1 MITCKGR
8 SEILRMERATR
19 IVQETLAACVAAC
32 RPGVTTDEI
41 DRIAAASIRS
51 RGGRAAFPGYRGYP
65 RTICSSV
72 NEEVVH
78 GIPHPKRKLR
88 PGDIVGIDLGVIV
101 DGYYGDAAR
110 TAIVGDV
117 PEEVRD
123 LVRTTWRALAAGV
136 SAVRVGGRVGDI
148 GAAVE
153 AVAKEKGYGVVRE
166 YVGHGI
172 GTALHEEPQ
181 VPNYGPAGKGER
193 IREGM
198 TLAIE
203 PMLNLG
209 TARVSLGS
217 DGWTVRTADGK
228 PSAHFEHTVVATA
241 EGPVV
246 LGFGRYSADG
256 LVSGMPD
263 ETEYPVP
270 AETPRDVPAPT
281 PGEARV

>member
-8 SEILRMERATR
+8 TELLKMERATW
-19 IVQETLAACVAAC
+19 IVQQALAECVAAC
-32 RPGVTTDEI
+32 RPGVTTEEI
-41 DRIAAASIRS
+41 DRIAADGIRK

-65 RTICSSV
+65 KTICASV
-72 NEEVVH
+72 NDEVVH
-78 GIPHPKRKLR
+78 GIPSAKRKLR
-88 PGDIVGIDLGVIV
+88 DGDIVGLDLGAVV
-101 DGYYGDAAR
+101 DGYFGDAAR
-110 TAIVGDV
+110 TAIVGEVPADV
-117 PEEVRD
+117 AVLVRD
-123 LVRTTWRALAAGV
+123 TWRALVAGV

-153 AVAKEKGYGVVRE
+153 AVAKEQGLGVVRE

-181 VPNYGPAGKGER
+181 VPNYGPAGKGET

-203 PMLNLG
+203 PMFNLG
-209 TARVSLGS
+209 TARVRLAS

-241 EGPVV
+241 SGPVV
-246 LGFGRYSADG
+246 LGFGRYSAEG
-256 LVSGMPD
+256 LVTGVPG

-270 AETPRDVPAPT
+270 AAPQRGEPAAT
-281 PGEARV
+281 TGEARV

>member
-8 SEILRMERATR
+8 TELLKMERATW
-19 IVQETLAACVAAC
+19 IVQETLAECVAAC
-32 RPGVTTDEI
+32 RPGVTTEEI
-41 DRIAAASIRS
+41 DRIAAEGIRK
-51 RGGRAAFPGYRGYP
+51 RGGKAAFPGYRGYP

-78 GIPHPKRKLR
+78 GIPTAKRKLR
-88 PGDIVGIDLGVIV
+88 DGDIVGLDLGAVV
-101 DGYYGDAAR
+101 DGYFGDAAR
-110 TAIVGDV
+110 TAVVGEA
-117 PEEVRD
+117 PAAVRE
-123 LVRTTWRALAAGV
+123 LVRETWRALVAGV
-136 SAVRVGGRVGDI
+136 SAVRVGGRISDI

-153 AVAKEKGYGVVRE
+153 AVAKAKGYGVVRE

-172 GTALHEEPQ
+172 GTSLHEEPQ
-181 VPNYGPAGKGER
+181 VPNYGPAGKGET

-203 PMLNLG
+203 PMFNLG
-209 TARVSLGS
+209 TAKVRLGS
-217 DGWTVRTADGK
+217 DGWTVRTLDGK

-241 EGPVV
+241 AGPVV
-246 LGFGRYSADG
+246 LGFGRFSPEG
-256 LVSGMPD
+256 VVTGVPD

-270 AETPRDVPAPT
+270 AASPRWDAET

>member
-8 SEILRMERATR
+8 TELLKMERATW
-19 IVQETLAACVAAC
+19 IVQQTLAECVAAC
-32 RPGVTTDEI
+32 RPGVTTEEI
-41 DRIAAASIRS
+41 DRIAAEGIRK
-51 RGGRAAFPGYRGYP
+51 RGGKAAFPGYRGYP
-65 RTICSSV
+65 KTICSSV

-78 GIPHPKRKLR
+78 GIPTPKRKLR
-88 PGDIVGIDLGVIV
+88 DGDIVGLDLGVIV
-101 DGYYGDAAR
+101 DGYFGDAAR
-110 TAIVGDV
+110 TAVVGEV
-117 PEEVRD
+117 PAPVAE
-123 LVRTTWRALAAGV
+123 LVRTTWRALVAGV
-136 SAVRVGGRVGDI
+136 SAVKVGGRISDV

-153 AVAKEKGYGVVRE
+153 AVANEKGFGIVRE

-172 GTALHEEPQ
+172 GTSLHEEPQ

-209 TARVSLGS
+209 TARVRLGP

-246 LGFGRYSADG
+246 LGFGRYTADG
-256 LVSGMPD
+256 LVTGVPD
-263 ETEYPVP
+263 EAEYPVP
-270 AETPRDVPAPT
+270 AAAPREGPAET

>member
-8 SEILRMERATR
+8 AELLRMERATR
-19 IVQETLAACVAAC
+19 IVQETLAECVVAC
-32 RPGVTTDEI
+32 RPGVSTEEI
-41 DRIAAASIRS
+41 DRIAAEGIRK

-65 RTICSSV
+65 KTICSSV

-78 GIPHPKRKLR
+78 GIPTRKRKLR
-88 PGDIVGIDLGVIV
+88 DGDIVGLDLGVVV
-101 DGYYGDAAR
+101 DGYFGDAAR
-110 TAIVGDV
+110 TATVG
-117 PEEVRD
+117 EVSPAVAE
-123 LVRTTWRALAAGV
+123 LVRETWRALVAGV
-136 SAVRVGGRVGDI
+136 SAVRVGGRIGDI

-153 AVAKEKGYGVVRE
+153 AVANGKGYGVVRE
-166 YVGHGI
+166 FVGHGI
-172 GTALHEEPQ
+172 GTSLHEEPQ
-181 VPNYGPAGKGER
+181 VPNYGPAGKGEK

-209 TARVSLGS
+209 TPRVRLGS
-217 DGWTVRTADGK
+217 DGWTVTTADGK

-256 LVSGMPD
+256 LVPGVPD
-263 ETEYPVP
+263 ESEYPVP
-270 AETPRDVPAPT
+270 AAAPLGCPAAI

>member
-8 SEILRMERATR
+8 TELLKMERATW
-19 IVQETLAACVAAC
+19 IVQQALAECVAAC
-32 RPGVTTDEI
+32 RLGVTTEEI
-41 DRIAAASIRS
+41 DRIAADAIRR

-65 RTICSSV
+65 KTICSSV

-78 GIPHPKRKLR
+78 GIPTSKRKLR
-88 PGDIVGIDLGVIV
+88 DGDIVGLDLGAVV

-110 TAIVGDV
+110 TALVG
-117 PEEVRD
+117 EVAEPVRE
-123 LVRTTWRALAAGV
+123 LVKETWRALVAGV
-136 SAVRVGGRVGDI
+136 SAVRVGGRIGDI

-153 AVAKEKGYGVVRE
+153 AVANAKRFGVVRE

-181 VPNYGPAGKGER
+181 IPNYGPAGKGET

-203 PMLNLG
+203 PMFNLG
-209 TARVSLGS
+209 TPKVRLGP
-217 DGWTVRTADGK
+217 DGWTVRTHDGK

-241 EGPVV
+241 DGPVV
-246 LGFGRYSADG
+246 LGFGRYTAAG
-256 LVSGMPD
+256 FVTGVPD
-263 ETEYPVP
+263 EAEYPVP
-270 AETPRDVPAPT
+270 AEWRQDGPVAN

>member
-1 MITCKGR
+1 MITLKGR
-8 SEILRMERATR
+8 TELLKMERATW
-19 IVQETLAACVAAC
+19 IVQQTLAECVAAC
-32 RPGVTTDEI
+32 RPGVTTEEI
-41 DRIAAASIRS
+41 DRIAAEGIRK

-65 RTICSSV
+65 KTICSSV

-78 GIPHPKRKLR
+78 GIPTPKRKLR
-88 PGDIVGIDLGVIV
+88 DGDIVGLDLGAIV
-101 DGYYGDAAR
+101 DGYFGDAAR
-110 TAIVGDV
+110 TAVVGEV
-117 PEEVRD
+117 PAEVRG
-123 LVRTTWRALAAGV
+123 LVRNTWRALVAEV
-136 SAVRVGGRVGDI
+136 SAVRVGGRISDI

-153 AVAKEKGYGVVRE
+153 AVAKENGYGVVRE

-181 VPNYGPAGKGER
+181 VPNYGPGGKGER

-203 PMLNLG
+203 PMFNLG
-209 TARVSLGS
+209 TARVSLAP

-241 EGPVV
+241 AGPVV

-256 LVSGMPD
+256 VVTGAPD
-263 ETEYPVP
+263 EMDYPSP
-270 AETPRDVPAPT
+270 AAPPSGEPAA

>member
-8 SEILRMERATR
+8 TELLKMERATW
-19 IVQETLAACVAAC
+19 IVQQTLADCVAAC
-32 RPGVTTDEI
+32 RPGVTTEEI
-41 DRIAAASIRS
+41 DRIAADGIRR
-51 RGGRAAFPGYRGYP
+51 RGGKAAFPGYRGYP
-65 RTICSSV
+65 KTVCSSV
-72 NEEVVH
+72 NDEVVH
-78 GIPHPKRKLR
+78 GIPTAKRKLR
-88 PGDIVGIDLGVIV
+88 DGDIVGIDLGVIV

-110 TAIVGDV
+110 TAIVGEV
-117 PEEVRD
+117 PAPVAE
-123 LVRTTWRALAAGV
+123 LVRQTWRALVAGV
-136 SAVRVGGRVGDI
+136 SAVRVGGRIGDI

-153 AVAKEKGYGVVRE
+153 AVANEKGFGVVRE

-181 VPNYGPAGKGER
+181 VPNYGPAGKGEK

-203 PMLNLG
+203 PMFNLG
-209 TARVSLGS
+209 TARVRLGA

-241 EGPVV
+241 DGPVV
-246 LGFGRYSADG
+246 LGFGRYTSDG
-256 LVSGMPD
+256 LVTGVPD

-270 AETPRDVPAPT
+270 AASPRGEPAET
-281 PGEARV
+281 PGESRV

>member
-8 SEILRMERATR
+8 TELLKMERATW
-19 IVQETLAACVAAC
+19 IVQQTLAECVAAC
-32 RPGVTTDEI
+32 RPGVTTEEI
-41 DRIAAASIRS
+41 DRVAAEGIRK
-51 RGGRAAFPGYRGYP
+51 RGGKAAFPGYRGYP
-65 RTICSSV
+65 KTICSSV
-72 NEEVVH
+72 NDEVVH
-78 GIPHPKRKLR
+78 GIPTLKRKLR
-88 PGDIVGIDLGVIV
+88 DGDIVGLDLGVIV
-101 DGYYGDAAR
+101 DGYFGDAAR
-110 TAIVGDV
+110 TAVVGEV
-117 PEEVRD
+117 PAPVAE
-123 LVRTTWRALAAGV
+123 LVRTTWRALVAGV
-136 SAVRVGGRVGDI
+136 SAVKVGGRISDV

-153 AVAKEKGYGVVRE
+153 AVANEKGFGIVRE

-172 GTALHEEPQ
+172 GTSLHEEPQ
-181 VPNYGPAGKGER
+181 VPNYGPAGKGEK

-209 TARVSLGS
+209 TARVRLGP

-246 LGFGRYSADG
+246 LGFGRYTADG
-256 LVSGMPD
+256 LVTGVPD
-263 ETEYPVP
+263 EAEYPVP
-270 AETPRDVPAPT
+270 AASPREGPAET

>member
-8 SEILRMERATR
+8 TELLKMERATW
-19 IVQETLAACVAAC
+19 IVQQALAECVAAC
-32 RPGVTTDEI
+32 RPGVTTEEI
-41 DRIAAASIRS
+41 DRIAADGIRK

-65 RTICSSV
+65 KTICASV
-72 NEEVVH
+72 NDEVVH
-78 GIPHPKRKLR
+78 GIPSAKRKLR
-88 PGDIVGIDLGVIV
+88 DGDIVGLDLGAVV
-101 DGYYGDAAR
+101 DGYFGDAAR
-110 TAIVGDV
+110 TAIVGEVPADV
-117 PEEVRD
+117 AVLVRD
-123 LVRTTWRALAAGV
+123 TWRALVAGV

-153 AVAKEKGYGVVRE
+153 AVAKEQGLGVVRE

-172 GTALHEEPQ
+172 GTSLHEEPQ
-181 VPNYGPAGKGER
+181 VPNYGPGGKGER

-203 PMLNLG
+203 PMFNLG
-209 TARVSLGS
+209 TARVSLAP

-241 EGPVV
+241 AGPVV

-256 LVSGMPD
+256 VVTGAPD
-263 ETEYPVP
+263 EMDYPSP
-270 AETPRDVPAPT
+270 AAPPSGEPAA